1 MTLVSG
7 REALGATV
15 RRGRAPGRPSQA
27 GGAAQ
32 LDGVARPGRG
42 TLALWLVPAMVVVWT
57 GLFGLSYLG
66 ALARPVPHRIP
77 LGIVAPAPAAAH
89 IVEALRLGAP
99 GVVDPHGY
107 LGLGQARTALLAR
120 RVDGVLVSGPTADT
134 LYVAGAAGPPIAT
147 VLGGVASTLA
157 SHQHVPLVTH
167 DVVPLP
173 AGDSSGLGLFYLV
186 LACVLGGYV
195 GTIMILAHTGP
206 LPAGRRA
213 MQLAGTAVVCGAA
226 LTAVARFVLGS
237 DPLPMPAAAVIAA
250 LTVFAVATCTWALL
264 TGLGRL
270 AVPVA
275 IGVFVLLGSPSSGG
289 AIPRS
294 LLPGFYSAVGRWLPN
309 GAAVSALRDLTFFPT
324 ASTTRP
330 LLVLG
335 GWALVGLLSALILSR
350 RRRRAPERV
359 AAQSGASPP

>member
-1 MTLVSG
+1 
-7 REALGATV
+7 
-15 RRGRAPGRPSQA
+15 
-27 GGAAQ
+27 
-32 LDGVARPGRG
+32 
-42 TLALWLVPAMVVVWT
+42 LVPTAVVVWT

-66 ALARPVPHRIP
+66 ALARPVPHHIP
-77 LGIVAPAPAAAH
+77 LALVASAPATAR
-89 IVEALRLGAP
+89 VVDALQHGAP
-99 GVVDPHGY
+99 GTVDPHGY
-107 LGLGQARTALLAR
+107 RHLRPARAALLAR
-120 RVDGVLVSGPTADT
+120 RVDGVFVSGPSADT

-147 VLGGVASTLA
+147 VLGEVASTLA
-157 SHQHVPLVTH
+157 AHRHVPLVTH

-206 LPAGRRA
+206 LPPGRRA
-213 MQLAGTAVVCGAA
+213 MQLAGTAVACGAA
-226 LTAVARFVLGS
+226 LVTLARFVLDS
-237 DPLPMPAAAVIAA
+237 DPLPVPAAAAVAA
-250 LTVFAVATCTWALL
+250 LTVFAVAVCTWALL

-289 AIPRS
+289 AIPRT

-324 ASTTRP
+324 ASTARP

-335 GWALVGLLSALILSR
+335 GWALGGLVSALILSR
-350 RRRRAPERV
+350 RHHRAPEHAV
-359 AAQSGASPP
+359 AQSGPSPA